1 MSSSHPQKSSFVRV
15 PKVMLSYITSHQLTP
30 EAVLLYALMLDR
42 SSLSKR
48 NGADWVDDQG
58 RTFIN
63 FTASTIQCLLSCGH
77 DKATRLVRE
86 LESVGLITISSQ
98 APGKPRRIIV
108 HPVAGFDAD
117 PVPEISI
124 EHPCFYAENNTNLSN
139 TDDINTDS
147 STMLTDVDIE
157 YRIKEN
163 IEYRALLEQ
172 WPARDV
178 DNLVR
183 VMVDTLY
190 PQTETISV
198 SGVQRSYQ
206 SVFSR
211 LMQIGQME
219 FTYVLDRLKND
230 AVQIRSMRAY
240 ILTLL
245 YEAHAVSDFYYNT
258 KFNYDE
264 KRRI

>member
-1 MSSSHPQKSSFVRV
+1 MSSSQTQKSSFIRV
-15 PKVMLSYITSHQLTP
+15 PKTLLQYITLHKLTP

-108 HPVAGFDAD
+108 HPVAGFNSD
-117 PVPEISI
+117 PVRQTSTDP
-124 EHPCFYAENNTNLSN
+124 PCFSAGNNTYLSY

-147 STMLTDVDIE
+147 STMLIGSDITFQ
-157 YRIKEN
+157 IKDN
-163 IEYRALLEQ
+163 IEYRALLQRYSAEDIESII
-172 WPARDV
+172 R
-178 DNLVR
+178 L
-183 VMVDTLY
+183 MVDTLQ
-190 PQTETISV
+190 PPTQSITI

-206 SVFSR
+206 SVYSR
-211 LMQIGQME
+211 FLEIGQME
-219 FTYVLDRLKND
+219 MAYVLDRLQND
-230 AVQIRSMRAY
+230 AVNIKCMRAY
-240 ILTLL
+240 ILSLLFEAPTL
-245 YEAHAVSDFYYNT
+245 SNFYYST
-258 KFNYDE
+258 KQNYDE
-264 KRRI
+264 ARR